1 MGFKEKLSESYTSN
15 WLKKYGDRLTQLQGR
30 VLSIKSEEK
39 SFLGIINWITV
50 TLVLKQENSK
60 AVATCIY
67 KKRRWFKKPEFVEIK
82 QGHSL
87 VVQGLKPDRKKKKN
101 KDVKEFISIMNVM
114 NLTTKKDLVPVEGGL
129 KTQRVRA
136 DRRFK

>member
-87 VVQGLKPDRKKKKN
+87 VIQGLKPDRKKKKN

>member
-67 KKRRWFKKPEFVEIK
+67 KKRRWFKKPEFIEIK

-87 VVQGLKPDRKKKKN
+87 VIQGLKPDRKKKKN

>member
-1 MGFKEKLSESYTSN
+1 MGFKEKLTQSYTNN
-15 WLKKYGDRLTQLQGR
+15 WMKKYGDRLTQLQGR

-39 SFLGIINWITV
+39 SFLGILNWLTV

-60 AVATCIY
+60 SVSTCVY
-67 KKRRWFKKPEFVEIK
+67 KKRRWFKKPEFIDIK

-87 VVQGLKPDRKKKKN
+87 VVQGLKPDRKKKKK
-101 KDVKEFISIMNVM
+101 KDIKEFISIMNVM
-114 NLTTKKDLVPVEGGL
+114 NLTTKKDLIPVEGGL

-136 DRRFK
+136 DRRFR

>member
-1 MGFKEKLSESYTSN
+1 MGFKEKLTQSYTNN
-15 WLKKYGDRLTQLQGR
+15 WMKKYGDRLTQLQGR

-39 SFLGIINWITV
+39 SFLGILNWLTV

-60 AVATCIY
+60 AVSTCVY
-67 KKRRWFKKPEFVEIK
+67 KKRRWFKKPEFIDIK

-87 VVQGLKPDRKKKKN
+87 VVQGLKPDRKKKKK
-101 KDVKEFISIMNVM
+101 KDIKEFISIMNVM
-114 NLTTKKDLVPVEGGL
+114 NLTTKKDLIPVEGGL

-136 DRRFK
+136 DRRFR